1 MGQGGLQ
8 GGAGPGVAE
17 GAEALDAG
25 EADPPVGV
33 GGREAPFEDGDQ
45 GRYGLGGAQFG
56 EEPDRQQGVGGPEFV
71 GGEGRGGAGGARVA
85 EPGQGVGGGDA
96 ALGVAVVEEQDEG
109 FEGARVS
116 GDAEGVGGDLAG
128 PERLPG
134 RGEDAVQLLGV
145 GGQFPGVAG
154 LGEPAECR
162 RDFSGAIPDPVAPDL
177 VAQSI
182 DHRAEFRILGVFHES
197 EPIRDP
203 DHIFSTSRDW
213 RARYPPVSL
222 G

>member
-33 GGREAPFEDGDQ
+33 VGREAPFEDGDQ
-45 GRYGLGGAQFG
+45 GRYGLGGAQLG
-56 EEPDRQQGVGGPEFV
+56 EQPDRQQGVAGPEFI
-71 GGEGRGGAGGARVA
+71 GGEGGGGAGGARVA

-109 FEGARVS
+109 LEGARVA

-128 PERLPG
+128 PERPAGL
-134 RGEDAVQLLGV
+134 GEDAVQLLGV
-145 GGQFPGVAG
+145 AGQLPGVAG
-154 LGEPAECR
+154 LREPAEWS
-162 RDFSGAIPDPVAPDL
+162 RDFSGAILDL
-177 VAQSI
+177 FAQSI

-203 DHIFSTSRDW
+203 DHIFSTCRDW

-222 G
+222 R